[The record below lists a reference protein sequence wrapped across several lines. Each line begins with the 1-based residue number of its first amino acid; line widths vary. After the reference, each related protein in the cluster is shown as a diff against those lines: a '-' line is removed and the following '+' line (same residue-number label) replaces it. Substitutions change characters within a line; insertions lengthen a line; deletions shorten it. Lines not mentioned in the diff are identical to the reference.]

1 MEESAKM
8 SLASA
13 EILELPMKRKMA
25 TVETSDAPTPIV
37 LNVKK
42 LSEAA
47 KLPSRESIGAAGYD
61 LYR

>member
-1 MEESAKM
+1 M

-13 EILELPMKRKMA
+13 EIELPMKRKMA
-25 TVETSDAPTPIV
+25 TVEISEEMGDIV
-37 LNVKK
+37 PSILKVKR

-61 LYR
+61 LYRYCD